1 MQQVTVGTK
10 YQVVIPKEV
19 RRKIKDIKPGQQV
32 KIYSEDESTIT
43 IKITPKDWIARTYGM
58 MAEAW
63 KGIDTTQYLND
74 LRNEWEERLA
84 EQAKIWKSSK
94 ISISERNKKSSK
106 R

>member
-43 IKITPKDWIARTYGM
+43 IKITPQDWIARTYGM

-63 KGIDTTQYLND
+63 KGIDTTKYLND